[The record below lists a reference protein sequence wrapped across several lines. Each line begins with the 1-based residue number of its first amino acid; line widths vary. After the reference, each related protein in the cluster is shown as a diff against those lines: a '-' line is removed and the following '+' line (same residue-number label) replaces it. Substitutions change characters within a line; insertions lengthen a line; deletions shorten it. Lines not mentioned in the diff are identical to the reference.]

1 MGMGNVHARKMF
13 CGWLFLIGFSCVRVR
28 AQKVQFLPE
37 VDAHLK
43 LNSTFRAYL
52 EAKYDRDGGDPT
64 QFTIDPSIQFY
75 PKPLIKI
82 KTVPAFDT
90 QNQRTFAKVESSMR
104 INDAVVKTTR
114 ASLPSQISAHW
125 RGGWAT
131 VVHRGRLP
139 SYRSQYRSIDN
150 SAVIFLLSELSGQPE
165 LNSSGHSVRTES
177 GQPVLPRL
185 GIDLFW
191 VRTTK
196 KPKRQQETGKNSIIK
211 GDYATCD
218 YPYFALLHPPC
229 SHQ

>member
-43 LNSTFRAYL
+43 LNATFRAYL

-75 PKPLIKI
+75 LKPLIKI

-90 QNQRTFAKVESSMR
+90 QNQRTFAKAESSMR

-114 ASLPSQISAHW
+114 ASLYSQISAH
-125 RGGWAT
+125 
-131 VVHRGRLP
+131 
-139 SYRSQYRSIDN
+139 
-150 SAVIFLLSELSGQPE
+150 
-165 LNSSGHSVRTES
+165 
-177 GQPVLPRL
+177 
-185 GIDLFW
+185 
-191 VRTTK
+191 
-196 KPKRQQETGKNSIIK
+196 
-211 GDYATCD
+211 
-218 YPYFALLHPPC
+218 
-229 SHQ
+229 